1 MEQGNPNTREF
12 FDNQEVAVLRDELRE
27 YGLDC
32 WQAGELIEKFVR
44 CRGFGIS
51 SRAARDLALH
61 FDSSLPLEDVTRQ
74 LERAA
79 LVM

>member
-1 MEQGNPNTREF
+1 MEQANQKEF
-12 FDNQEVAVLRDELRE
+12 FDDQEVAVLRDELRE

-61 FDSSLPLEDVTRQ
+61 FDSALPLEDVTRQ